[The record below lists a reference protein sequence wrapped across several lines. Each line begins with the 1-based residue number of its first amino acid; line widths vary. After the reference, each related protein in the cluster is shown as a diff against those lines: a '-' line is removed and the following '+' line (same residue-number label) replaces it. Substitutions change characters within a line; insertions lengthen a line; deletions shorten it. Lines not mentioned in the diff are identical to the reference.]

1 MDSGFRR
8 NDKFY
13 RISTFYG
20 PSKVQEKES
29 DEKMDILTYIQEQPK
44 VLERVFEEAPRGLAG
59 VSPIS
64 SAGTVYLVG
73 SGTSMNALVA
83 VEPSLAG
90 IGIRRVHIRGPMA
103 FLADPNLQKGPSSLA
118 IILSQTGASTTSV
131 QAVEHARRLGM
142 RVITV
147 TAEKESPI
155 ARVSSE
161 MLVIPVGPET
171 VGPKTKGYMASVLTL
186 LLLVLGPSGRD
197 LRISDF
203 SADLSSLIGHCK
215 MACEEMARTFRGTD
229 FVMVVG
235 QGRHYATALEG
246 SLKITEMSGIPA
258 AGFETEEA
266 FHGRFHGLS
275 GTSLA
280 LFVTATPDQQEM
292 AASGA
297 EVLSRLGVGVHIL
310 NLGRRPSSPFDCHM
324 PWPASDLLPE
334 LDLLGAIV
342 PFQFLAWHLARER
355 GIVPEKMK
363 YPGLSQKLKI
373 KTTRTA

>member
-1 MDSGFRR
+1 
-8 NDKFY
+8 
-13 RISTFYG
+13 
-20 PSKVQEKES
+20 
-29 DEKMDILTYIQEQPK
+29 MDILTYIQEQPK
-44 VLERVFEEAPRGLAG
+44 VLERVFEEVPRGLAG
-59 VSPIS
+59 VNPIS
-64 SAGTVYLVG
+64 SATTVYLVG

-83 VEPSLAG
+83 VEPSLSA
-90 IGIRRVHIRGPMA
+90 IGIPRVRIRGPMA
-103 FLADPNLQKGPSSLA
+103 FLADPNLEKGPSALA
-118 IILSQTGASTTSV
+118 IILSQTGTSTTSV

-161 MLVIPVGPET
+161 MLVIPAGPET

-186 LLLVLGPSGRD
+186 LLLVLGPSGRN
-197 LRISDF
+197 LRISEF
-203 SADLSSLIGHCK
+203 SAELSSLIGHCK

-229 FVMVVG
+229 FVMVMG

-275 GTSLA
+275 GKSLA
-280 LFVTATPDQQEM
+280 LFVTAAPDQQEM
-292 AASGA
+292 AAGGA
-297 EVLSRLGVGVHIL
+297 EVLSRLGIGAHIL
-310 NLGRRPSSPFDCHM
+310 NLGRSPSSPFDCHM

-342 PFQFLAWHLARER
+342 PFQFLAWHLAKER
-355 GIVPEKMK
+355 GIVPEKMR
-363 YPGLSQKLKI
+363 YPGLSQKLGI
-373 KTTRTA
+373 KTSRPL

>member
-1 MDSGFRR
+1 M
-8 NDKFY
+8 N
-13 RISTFYG
+13 
-20 PSKVQEKES
+20 
-29 DEKMDILTYIQEQPK
+29 ILNYILEQPK
-44 VLERVFEEAPRGLAG
+44 VIERILGEVPRVLAELKG
-59 VSPIS
+59 IS
-64 SAGTVYLVG
+64 SAGTVSLVG

-83 VEPSLAG
+83 VKPSLAG
-90 IGIRRVHIRGPMA
+90 IGIPRVCIRGPLA
-103 FLADPNLQKGPSSLA
+103 FLADSNLQKGPGSLA
-118 IILSQTGASTTSV
+118 IILSQTGTNPTSV

-147 TAEKESPI
+147 TAEMESPI

-161 MLVIPVGPET
+161 MLVIPGGPET
-171 VGPKTKGYMASVLTL
+171 VGPKTKGYTASVLAL
-186 LLLVLGPSGRD
+186 LLLTLGPSGRE
-197 LRISDF
+197 LRVSGF
-203 SADLSSLIGHCK
+203 SAELSSLIDHCK

-229 FVMVVG
+229 FVMVMG

-246 SLKITEMSGIPA
+246 SLKITQMSGVPA

-275 GTSLA
+275 GKSLA
-280 LFVTATPDQQEM
+280 LFVTAAPDQQEM

-310 NLGRRPSSPFDCHM
+310 NLGREPSSPFDCHM
-324 PWPASDLLPE
+324 PWPANDLLPE

-355 GIVPEKMK
+355 GIVPERMK
-363 YPGLSQKLKI
+363 YPGLSQKLGIKI
-373 KTTRTA
+373 SKPL